1 MLGWDGINFWAV
13 VLAWVINCA
22 VGSLWYS
29 PMGFGKLWEKYTG
42 IDMLKIPKE
51 EASRSIVYVVIASA
65 VQAVAL
71 AIVLHGLGVTTVSG
85 GLSYGLLLWLG
96 FTAATTVGVTLYSRR
111 SWGYWWLNSSFF
123 LVVMATNSVILSV
136 WR

>member
-1 MLGWDGINFWAV
+1 
-13 VLAWVINCA
+13 
-22 VGSLWYS
+22 
-29 PMGFGKLWEKYTG
+29 MGFGKLWEKYTG
-42 IDMLKIPKE
+42 IDLLKMPKD

-71 AIVLHGLGVTTVSG
+71 AIVLHGLGVMSVSG

-123 LVVMATNSVILSV
+123 LVVMAINSVILSV